1 MAPDG
6 GVQQLNLLDKGLLP
20 FLKYDATCHCAQG
33 LLLGEY
39 LKALITGQGLPP
51 DVDEQAKASP
61 YYRQY
66 DQARVHGLARPA
78 ALPRSN
84 FNDAFEKLP

>member
-1 MAPDG
+1 MQVLQPE
-6 GVQQLNLLDKGLLP
+6 LMLLLLQKP
-20 FLKYDATCHCAQG
+20 VLLLEPVVQG

-51 DVDEQAKASP
+51 DLDEQAKSSP

-66 DQARVHGLARPA
+66 DQARVQGLARLA

-84 FNDAFEKLP
+84 FHDAFEKLP